1 MTLAKVGKATLHL
14 SVGKVA
20 LNGWYQGGLKSQTNI
35 IRSSWTPSSSAFKY
49 LAPPPSRE
57 YMDGKQLLVPGRDN
71 LIRPISAPAVTLS
84 QQPYTSFSHKN

>member
-20 LNGWYQGGLKSQTNI
+20 LNGWYQGGLKSQTHI

-49 LAPPPSRE
+49 LAVRE
-57 YMDGKQLLVPGRDN
+57 Q
-71 LIRPISAPAVTLS
+71 I
-84 QQPYTSFSHKN
+84 FSNCQVVDDR